1 LETGGTCDPN
11 AVVMFVKDWLSG
23 HIMQTD
29 KVYSNHLNSHG
40 IH

>member
-11 AVVMFVKDWLSG
+11 AVVMFVKDWLAG

-29 KVYSNHLNSHG
+29 KVYASHLNSHG